1 MTSIRYSV
9 VVPVYGNEA
18 TLPALVE
25 RLEQLAT
32 RLDGPLEAVFVVDG
46 SPDGS
51 LLVLRR
57 LLSTAALHSQLVAHS
72 RNFGSFAA
80 IRTGF
85 AAAEGDFVAAMA
97 ADLQE
102 PVELVEEFF
111 QALATG
117 EYDVAVGTR
126 AGRDDPRTT
135 MFLSRAFWAL
145 YRRSVHREMPAG
157 GVDIFG
163 CTRQVANQ
171 LVALDESHS
180 SLVGLLYWLGFRRVE
195 VPYRRAPRPEGKSGW
210 SFKRKMRYFLDSVF
224 SFTDVPVMLLTMIG
238 AVGAVLT
245 VLAGAFLVGA
255 RLSGV
260 IDEAGYTP
268 LMLVVLLST
277 FTLLFGL
284 GVVGSYVWRTY
295 ENSKGRPSSVSMSH
309 ERFRAPRLTTEQVP
323 AVAPT
328 IPGTRTY
335 SETPDR
341 VEV

>member
-1 MTSIRYSV
+1 MTSVRYSV

-18 TLPALVE
+18 TLPALVD
-25 RLEQLAT
+25 RLEQLAS

-57 LLSTAALHSQLVAHS
+57 ILETATLNSQLVAHS

-111 QALATG
+111 QLLATG

-135 MFLSRAFWAL
+135 MFLSRAFWAM

-195 VPYRRAPRPEGKSGW
+195 VPYRRAPRGEGKSGW
-210 SFKRKMRYFLDSVF
+210 SFKRKLRYFLDSVF

-245 VLAGAFLVGA
+245 VVAGAFLVVA
-255 RLSGV
+255 RMSGL
-260 IDEAGYTP
+260 IAEAGYTP

-295 ENSKGRPSSVSMSH
+295 ENSKGRPGSVSMSH
-309 ERFRAPRLTTEQVP
+309 ERFAPAPAGRVRGTAAVP
-323 AVAPT
+323 L
-328 IPGTRTY
+328 IPEARDQF
-335 SETPDR
+335 EARDR